1 MELSDIGG
9 WRVMKRRELFWEK
22 ASDRLAKLGG
32 RGLDIRMGA
41 VKHSVLAD
49 DLDIFVVLGPIR
61 GNEARFQ
68 ISEGHAATGPA

>member
-1 MELSDIGG
+1 ME
-9 WRVMKRRELFWEK
+9 
-22 ASDRLAKLGG
+22 RLAKLAGK
-32 RGLDIRMGA
+32 GLDIRMGA
-41 VKHSVLAD
+41 VKHPVLAD